1 MITIYLGD
9 VSEYLKDL
17 AQDQDTNAQLV
28 TKDNFKDLLPG
39 TYYTSLGD
47 MGGLYNLGVLLQQ
60 SNKIIYAPPPDDRWS
75 GGVEQKKWT
84 EDYLKVFS
92 LRSQVEN
99 YSSISEL
106 DSESMLKLVDQ
117 RKTNNNQLWISGCS
131 ISHGIGVDDSSRYGE
146 LLASRL
152 NLPVSFLT
160 SPGSSIIWS
169 ANQLLRSDIQEG
181 DIVVWGLTSSFR
193 LPYYADNN
201 KLIHV
206 NGRLYQQNPILEK
219 IVKPDVLLGKN
230 NFYQTLT
237 SVHCVIN
244 FCEKIKANL
253 IIASLMDNEIVHH
266 IKDYPNLIMLSKL
279 WGRELKE
286 LFFDIGTDNEH
297 PGPKTH
303 QFYADEICKKLNFML

>member
-9 VSEYLKDL
+9 VFEYLKDL
-17 AQDQDTNAQLV
+17 AQDQDINAQLV
-28 TKDNFKDLLPG
+28 TKDNFNDLLPG

-47 MGGLYNLGVLLQQ
+47 IGGLYNLGLLLQQ
-60 SNKIIYAPPPDDRWS
+60 SDNIIYAPPPDGRWS
-75 GGVEQKKWT
+75 GGAEQKKWT
-84 EDYLKVFS
+84 EDYLKTFS
-92 LRSQVEN
+92 LRSQVKN
-99 YSSISEL
+99 YGSILES

-117 RKTNNNQLWISGCS
+117 RKTRDKQLWISGCS
-131 ISHGIGVDDSSRYGE
+131 ISHGLGVDNNSRYGE

-160 SPGSSIIWS
+160 WKGSSIVWS
-169 ANQLLRSDIQEG
+169 ANQLLRSDIKEG

-193 LPYYADNN
+193 LPYYSDN
-201 KLIHV
+201 KLRHIST
-206 NGRLYQQNPILEK
+206 RSYELDPMLEK
-219 IVKPDVLLGKN
+219 IVKLDALFGEN
-230 NFYQTLT
+230 NFYQALT

-244 FCEKIKANL
+244 FCEKIKADL
-253 IIASLMDNEIVHH
+253 IIASLLDNEIVHH
-266 IKDYPNLIMLSKL
+266 IKDYSNLVMLSNL

-286 LFFDIGTDNEH
+286 LFFDVGTDNEH